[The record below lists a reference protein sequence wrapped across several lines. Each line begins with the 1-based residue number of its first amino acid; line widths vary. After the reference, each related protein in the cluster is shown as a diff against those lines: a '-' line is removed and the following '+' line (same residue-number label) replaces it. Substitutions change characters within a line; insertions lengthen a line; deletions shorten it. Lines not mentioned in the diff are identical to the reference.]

1 MRRELKDI
9 ILNFWKNNVPE
20 KSIRFRKI
28 YCKIHKYIEQNLLK
42 NNDDLENSNP

>member
-20 KSIRFRKI
+20 NQLDLEKFIAKSISTLNKT
-28 YCKIHKYIEQNLLK
+28 Y
-42 NNDDLENSNP
+42 